1 MSDNFFLDVF
11 NKLLKIN
18 DDSIMIIFDVNGN
31 IWFKFRDLLKALGY
45 ASIDHIMKDIKIS
58 INNKKHYSDLPD
70 LQSTA
75 GLNNI
80 QKTTIFI
87 NEPGLYE
94 LLSVSTKP
102 LAKVFMKKYYT
113 EIMPKIRQSGT
124 FTVNEKEKEKINE
137 LNNKIDKLKEK
148 VSNLSD
154 ENNFL
159 DSKHRFQES
168 SKGYAYINQTTCI
181 HKGIKTKCYKFGIST
196 NMKIRTGSYK
206 TGNPTYKLLYYIPLE
221 IDIHQLEGCINDI
234 LKPHQTKKNNETLSF
249 LSLKELKD
257 TINICTQIIANHIC
271 HCVYCKK
278 KMGFNKID
286 KHKCKDLS
294 NLEYI
299 SPKKPS
305 KKTSKKTS
313 KKSSRKSSKKPS
325 KKLSKKLSKK
335 TSKQTSI
342 KRAKSKSNNNL
353 GRPKKI

>member
-1 MSDNFFLDVF
+1 MSDNFFLDIF

-137 LNNKIDKLKEK
+137 LN
-148 VSNLSD
+148 
-154 ENNFL
+154 
-159 DSKHRFQES
+159 
-168 SKGYAYINQTTCI
+168 
-181 HKGIKTKCYKFGIST
+181 
-196 NMKIRTGSYK
+196 
-206 TGNPTYKLLYYIPLE
+206 
-221 IDIHQLEGCINDI
+221 
-234 LKPHQTKKNNETLSF
+234 KK
-249 LSLKELKD
+249 
-257 TINICTQIIANHIC
+257 
-271 HCVYCKK
+271 
-278 KMGFNKID
+278 
-286 KHKCKDLS
+286 
-294 NLEYI
+294 
-299 SPKKPS
+299 
-305 KKTSKKTS
+305 
-313 KKSSRKSSKKPS
+313 
-325 KKLSKKLSKK
+325 
-335 TSKQTSI
+335 
-342 KRAKSKSNNNL
+342 
-353 GRPKKI
+353 